1 MEMKEYLYDPSEIFK
16 GQPKQVAFCVTYKE
30 RFVEDSFVNPNPQ
43 TCVGENANY
52 YVGREN
58 ALEDFKNIPRYTNRD
73 YFDVKLWERG
83 ENDTAVRIK

>member
-1 MEMKEYLYDPSEIFK
+1 MKTKEYLYDPSEIFK
-16 GQPKQVAFCVTYKE
+16 GQPKKVAFCVTYKE
-30 RFVEDSFVNPNPQ
+30 RFVEDSLDNPNPQ

-52 YVGREN
+52 YTDKES
-58 ALEDFKNIPRYTNRD
+58 ALEDFKNIPRYTNCE